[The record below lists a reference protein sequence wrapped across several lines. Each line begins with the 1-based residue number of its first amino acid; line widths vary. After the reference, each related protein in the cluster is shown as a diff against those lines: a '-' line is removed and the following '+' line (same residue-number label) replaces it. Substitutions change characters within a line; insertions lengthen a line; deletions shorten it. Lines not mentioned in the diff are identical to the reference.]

1 MNRLNIEL
9 KPGTVITINDDHSI
23 FIQHKNKKHSSRKQ
37 VDESIE
43 NIKEYIINKYQHRFE
58 IREIGQWKL
67 EVVRVI

>member
-9 KPGTVITINDDHSI
+9 KLGTIILINDDHSI
-23 FIQHKNKKHSSRKQ
+23 FIQHKNEKYSSLKY

-43 NIKEYIINKYQHRFE
+43 NIKEYIINKYKHRFE

-67 EVVRVI
+67 EVVRVL